1 LTKICIIGAN
11 GYIGRHVSQDLVE
24 RGHTVVS
31 LSSRDGSGI
40 NPETGQFP
48 SGLTLEGVEAV
59 IFAAQSP
66 HYRNVPEMAWH
77 LEAVACVAALQA
89 ANAAKRAGA
98 KRFIYLSTGNV
109 YAPSFDPLAEDAP
122 VSMAQWYPMSKLHGE
137 QALAALSQ
145 VIQVTLLRIFAV
157 YGPGQDDKLIPRLA
171 AQVDAQKIV
180 TLGYKDP
187 LVPDSGLRLNPCYI
201 EDSVAVIRQLA
212 LEGGPGVLNLAGP
225 DVVGV
230 RDIAMTWGQLKHKE
244 PVFEPAASARA
255 FDLIGDTARLCDYTG
270 RRFIGIEEGLTRIA
284 KLA

>member
-1 LTKICIIGAN
+1 MSKICIIGAN
-11 GYIGRHVSQDLVE
+11 GYIGRHVSQDLMK
-24 RGHTVVS
+24 RGHTVVA

-40 NPETGQFP
+40 DPQTGLLP
-48 SGLTLEGVEAV
+48 PGLTLDGVEAV

-89 ANAAKRAGA
+89 ANAARRAGA

-109 YAPSFDPLAEDAP
+109 YAPSFEPLAEDAP

-145 VIQVTLLRIFAV
+145 AMQVTLLRIFAV

-171 AQVDAQKIV
+171 SQVDARKVV
-180 TLGYKDP
+180 TLGYRTSGI
-187 LVPDSGLRLNPCYI
+187 PDSGLRLNPCYI
-201 EDSVAVIRQLA
+201 EDSVTVIRQLA

-230 RDIAMTWGQLKHKE
+230 RDIAQAWGRLKGIE
-244 PVFEPAASARA
+244 PVFEATETCRA
-255 FDLIGDTARLCDYTG
+255 FDLIGDTARLHAYTG
-270 RRFIGIEEGLTRIA
+270 HRFIGIEEGLARIA
-284 KLA
+284 KSA